1 MSFPYQPGCVAA
13 VMFLETGCGQEGRT
27 SSLQLEARAL
37 ACLSKQLLYHQP
49 GPRLPSFRLKGY
61 WSDLPSLP
69 LRVLEWTL
77 TCPLVQVWYP
87 ERSQVPSPHLRGY
100 SHCRLLLQIEPL
112 PGSRP
117 YRVAQRAACGGISLR
132 RGPCHVH
139 HRLPC
144 TVPWLLPCAQ
154 ARASYI

>member
-13 VMFLETGCGQEGRT
+13 VMFLGTGSGQEGRT
-27 SSLQLEARAL
+27 SSLQLEAGAL

-87 ERSQVPSPHLRGY
+87 EKSQVPSPHFRGY
-100 SHCRLLLQIEPL
+100 SRIAGCYSRYNPSRDPGLIEGPRGQ
-112 PGSRP
+112 PVVGS
-117 YRVAQRAACGGISLR
+117 ACGG
-132 RGPCHVH
+132 VH
-139 HRLPC
+139 AMSITDSPH
-144 TVPWLLPCAQ
+144 CAL
-154 ARASYI
+154 ASPMYTG